1 MKSTITDL
9 LKSNTSTI
17 IYGMSGW
24 GKSQIIK
31 QSAEALGMNCQILSL
46 AGVAPEDFGI
56 PTVREGYYEY
66 LPPKWAYD
74 YYKTDEDFVLFLDEI
89 TQATIQVMHA
99 IYPLVLEKRI
109 GGLHLPNMRI
119 IAASNYDHENPNLT
133 TIMKPLLNR
142 FDVEIK
148 IEEDF
153 GQLMVDDFWDYILNK
168 YPAQKIVISLLRN
181 NTITTNPRAYESGI
195 RFIEENP
202 KATKLAKLL
211 VLRKAFGDLVQVVM
225 EVFKQDI
232 IENETDDD
240 VRLKQASFAYLNKVI
255 FLNGLMKMN
264 PSEDEIVAVYNLSN
278 EEKECVFI

>member
-1 MKSTITDL
+1 MKSTIIDL

-24 GKSQIIK
+24 GKSQIIE
-31 QSAEALGMNCQILSL
+31 QSSAMLGMKCQILSL

-56 PTVREGYYEY
+56 PTIREGYYEY

-74 YYKTDEDFVLFLDEI
+74 YYKSGEDFVLFLDEI

-109 GGLHLPNMRI
+109 GGLYLPNMRI
-119 IAASNYDHENPNLT
+119 IAASNYDHENPHLT
-133 TIMKPLLNR
+133 NIMKPLLNR

-153 GQLMVDDFWDYILNK
+153 GQSMIDDFWKYIEYK
-168 YPAQKIVISLLRN
+168 YPNQHLLFN
-181 NTITTNPRAYESGI
+181 KLKSNSITTNPRAYEAGI
-195 RFIEENP
+195 KFIEENP
-202 KATKLAKLL
+202 KANNIAKLL
-211 VLRKAFGDLVQVVM
+211 VFKKSFGDLAAVLLDKI
-225 EVFKQDI
+225 KQNI

-240 VRLKQASFAYLNKVI
+240 SRLKKASFAYKNKIVTMDG
-255 FLNGLMKMN
+255 FMKMN
-264 PSEDEIVAVYNLSN
+264 PSKEEIAAIYNLTT